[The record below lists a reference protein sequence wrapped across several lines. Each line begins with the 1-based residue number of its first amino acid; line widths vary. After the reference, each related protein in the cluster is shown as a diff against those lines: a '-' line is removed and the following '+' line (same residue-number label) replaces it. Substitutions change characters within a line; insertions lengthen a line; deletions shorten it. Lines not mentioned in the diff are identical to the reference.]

1 MSCDTQKINPTYS
14 AKLALPACTHPGAH
28 SVYTKTRVEHVS
40 KQIESYQYSSEMRE
54 EFVMIKDCSA
64 A

>member
-1 MSCDTQKINPTYS
+1 MSCNTQKTNPTYS
-14 AKLALPACTHPGAH
+14 AKLALHACTHPGAH
-28 SVYTKTRVEHVS
+28 SVYTKTRVEHIS

-54 EFVMIKDCSA
+54 EFVMIKDCNA